1 MLVAGSSTAMLD
13 AFVHAGMHT
22 ARPSQTAHLYTTVG
36 VPLPERCCPPHAEE
50 HHHCTGMLPSP
61 LCLLPFSLALYFLGV
76 RHVYLACCLLQLP
89 YEAYLLL
96 FACSVQQSTP
106 FACSLLHA

>member
-22 ARPSQTAHLYTTVG
+22 ARPSQTTHLHPTVG
-36 VPLPERCCPPHAEE
+36 VPLLERCCPPHAEE
-50 HHHCTGMLPSP
+50 HHHCTGMLPPP

-76 RHVYLACCLLQLP
+76 PCLLPSSIAL
-89 YEAYLLL
+89 
-96 FACSVQQSTP
+96 
-106 FACSLLHA
+106 